1 MHEIIETPDRNLF
14 GLRISGTL
22 TDEDYD
28 TLVPFLQEKVKIY
41 DTARFC
47 FAMDGVDAWEPEDRW
62 EGLTF
67 DVRHTRGIDK
77 VAVVADEPWEAWLD
91 KLEIL
96 FPEAE
101 INAYD
106 SDDEEE
112 AWTWLRGDMDVP
124 GIGPGSVPEP
134 DAGAQDEDE

>member
-14 GLRISGTL
+14 GLRISDTL

-47 FAMDGVDAWEPEDRW
+47 FVMDGVDAWEPEDRW
-62 EGLTF
+62 EDLTF
-67 DVRHTRGIDK
+67 DVRHTRDIDK
-77 VAVVADEPWEAWLD
+77 VAVVSDEPWEPWID

-101 INAYD
+101 INVYE
-106 SDDEEE
+106 SDDEET